1 VTSDQKFSQATSA
14 IPIVASAG
22 DLLLTLRV
30 RAEPPGNT
38 SVVSSAL
45 GRQAIPNSR
54 FGFGRRPLPGRR
66 ARCGIGVRKPPGR
79 KPRVG
84 RTLFA
89 RARPMGFWGR
99 GGSARWEFGSSPKRE
114 RRGDCLGGRVA
125 RYQRTIRVEE
135 AAAASALG
143 QMPARCPA
151 VGG

>member
-66 ARCGIGVRKPPGR
+66 ARCRVGVRKPPKEETAGR
-79 KPRVG
+79 KDAVWSGAAYGILGSR
-84 RTLFA
+84 RK
-89 RARPMGFWGR
+89 RPMGVR
-99 GGSARWEFGSSPKRE
+99 
-114 RRGDCLGGRVA
+114 
-125 RYQRTIRVEE
+125 
-135 AAAASALG
+135 
-143 QMPARCPA
+143 
-151 VGG
+151 